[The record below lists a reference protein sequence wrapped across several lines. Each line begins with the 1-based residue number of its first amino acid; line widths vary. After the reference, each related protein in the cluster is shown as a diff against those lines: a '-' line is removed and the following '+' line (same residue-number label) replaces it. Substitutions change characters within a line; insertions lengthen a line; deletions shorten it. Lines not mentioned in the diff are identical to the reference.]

1 MHHCLIFGNVSDPSL
16 IHRTSGIYR
25 ISHYLRSLGWDSE
38 SVDYFNYWT
47 LFELQEFCK
56 SRITKNT
63 KFIGISHLFIYDKIS
78 KHLYLFCKWFKTQY
92 PHIHIISGSMSY
104 PRIDC
109 KYIDYQISGYG
120 EYALEVLIKW
130 LYSNG
135 KKPKFDNNIINAID
149 NYPAFPMKSLYTKYE
164 DRDYLKPHEWLGIE
178 TTRGCIFKCSFCN
191 FPVLGVKEDHS
202 RSAADFKYHIEDT
215 YNKYGITQY
224 YVTDETFNDR
234 ADKVAAYANV
244 IDQLNFQPWFVGYI
258 RIDLTIS
265 RALTELDQLKRMG
278 FIGHFY
284 GIETF
289 NHAAGKS
296 IGKGMHPDKIK
307 QGLLDIKN
315 HFGKK
320 YRGTIGLIAG
330 LPHETNQS
338 LDEMETWLLNNWKG
352 ESVRYSPLYLTET
365 RKDSIL
371 AENYEKYGYTKI
383 NQPVE
388 DMKFVSRKKSDV
400 MKTQPIIW
408 ENEHM
413 SFFDADQR
421 THNFK
426 KNKVFNETAYGL
438 IQEDASFFEL
448 EDKLTLTH
456 EEFRDKNNIEYIVN
470 HGHVYQYIQSKLTN
484 G

>member
-1 MHHCLIFGNVSDPSL
+1 M
-16 IHRTSGIYR
+16 
-25 ISHYLRSLGWDSE
+25 
-38 SVDYFNYWT
+38 
-47 LFELQEFCK
+47 
-56 SRITKNT
+56 
-63 KFIGISHLFIYDKIS
+63 
-78 KHLYLFCKWFKTQY
+78 
-92 PHIHIISGSMSY
+92 
-104 PRIDC
+104 
-109 KYIDYQISGYG
+109 
-120 EYALEVLIKW
+120 
-130 LYSNG
+130 
-135 KKPKFDNNIINAID
+135 
-149 NYPAFPMKSLYTKYE
+149 
-164 DRDYLKPHEWLGIE
+164 
-178 TTRGCIFKCSFCN
+178 
-191 FPVLGVKEDHS
+191 
-202 RSAADFKYHIEDT
+202 
-215 YNKYGITQY
+215 
-224 YVTDETFNDR
+224 
-234 ADKVAAYANV
+234 
-244 IDQLNFQPWFVGYI
+244 
-258 RIDLTIS
+258 
-265 RALTELDQLKRMG
+265 TELDQLKRMG

-352 ESVRYSPLYLTET
+352 ESIRYSPLYLTET